1 MSLLLAILGF
11 GFLVLVH
18 ELGHYFAARWNGVFV
33 EEFAIGMGPTLI
45 SKTDKNGTIWSIKA
59 LPIGGMC
66 QMKGE
71 DTGEEDHSS
80 DSFQSKHPLRRMSI
94 IFAGPLMN
102 LIIGFIFFT
111 ILAQNMG
118 FQTNRV
124 AEVIPDPPAASIGLQ
139 PGDEII
145 EVGGNKSTTFNDV
158 ITFMA
163 IGEGEPTT
171 IKVRRNGTVTDHE
184 ITPSVSETGQFL
196 IGYRPIIETEPNLIE
211 SFRQGINEA
220 ASMVRQVYLS
230 LKLLVTGQV
239 GMDQMGGPVAI
250 LGLASQVAQTNFL
263 NFVRFIGFLS
273 VNLAV
278 FNLLPFPALDGGWLL
293 MLSAELISGKKIP
306 EKFMMV
312 WNGVGFAIL
321 MLFMLVITFK
331 DIFFPPAF

>member
-71 DTGEEDHSS
+71 DTGEDDHSS
-80 DSFQSKHPLRRMSI
+80 DSFQSKHPARRMSI

-124 AEVIPDPPAASIGLQ
+124 AEVIPDMPAGAIGLKA
-139 PGDEII
+139 GVEII
-145 EVGGNKSTTFNDV
+145 EVGGNKATTFNDV

-171 IKVRRNGTVTDHE
+171 IKVKRDNVVSDYE
-184 ITPSVSETGQFL
+184 ITPAVSETGQFL
-196 IGYRPIIETEPNLIE
+196 IGYRPVIETEPNILQ

-230 LKLLVTGQV
+230 LKLLITGQV

-250 LGLASQVAQTNFL
+250 LGLASQVAQTNLL

-293 MLSAELISGKKIP
+293 ILTAELVSGKKIP
-306 EKFMMV
+306 EKFMMA
-312 WNGVGFAIL
+312 WNGAGFAIL
-321 MLFMLVITFK
+321 MIFMLVITFK
-331 DIFFPPAF
+331 DIFFPAAF